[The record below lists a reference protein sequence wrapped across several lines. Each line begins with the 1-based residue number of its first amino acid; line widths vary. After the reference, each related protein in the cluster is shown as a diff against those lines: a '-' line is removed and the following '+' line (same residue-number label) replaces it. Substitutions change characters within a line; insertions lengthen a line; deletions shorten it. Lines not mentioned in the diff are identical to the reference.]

1 MGHATLG
8 RAYTFRFRLC
18 LPHPGVS
25 LSVGRSDAFLAICTQ
40 IGTRFLVDATLEEE
54 QCMGVRV
61 IVGISPKGI
70 HAVDR
75 FVCSQVALV

>member
-1 MGHATLG
+1 LAALM
-8 RAYTFRFRLC
+8 RFLQ
-18 LPHPGVS
+18 S
-25 LSVGRSDAFLAICTQ
+25 ATQ

-70 HAVDR
+70 H
-75 FVCSQVALV
+75 